1 MKYLV
6 IILFFPILVFAQQP
20 NTEIFLFDMS
30 IENGQYSFSNGKN
43 ISKNEGYD
51 NQPSFINDNEILF
64 ASTRKGQTD
73 IVSYRT
79 NYKTKTW
86 INYTEGGEYT
96 PLKIPDSHAVSAVR
110 LDKDGKQRL
119 YSYNLSN
126 GESTE
131 LIKDLVVAYYT
142 WFNSY
147 ILVSAVIEDDDL
159 NLYVSNLE
167 EGWNRKYDT
176 KVGRSF
182 HKIPNTNEVSF
193 ISKKDNNNWQIKSLN
208 ITTAEIKTLANT
220 IEGIEDMCWMSNG
233 DIVMGKGT
241 KLYKLTLKKDNDWKE
256 IADLSDYGIT
266 KITRIIGNSIS
277 NKFLI
282 AAEIDGDPK
291 VSNSNSNSG
300 LSTNSSSTSKS
311 EIEAIINRNLEAYRA
326 KDLDAF
332 MKDYAEDVK
341 IYNYPNE
348 LRTDGKKAMRE
359 GYKSWFER
367 AQGLDVEIKSRIIIG
382 NKVIDEEEVT
392 ANGQSF
398 KAVAIYEIN
407 NDKITRVTFMR

>member
-64 ASTRKGQTD
+64 ASTRKDQTD

>member
-1 MKYLV
+1 
-6 IILFFPILVFAQQP
+6 
-20 NTEIFLFDMS
+20 
-30 IENGQYSFSNGKN
+30 
-43 ISKNEGYD
+43 
-51 NQPSFINDNEILF
+51 
-64 ASTRKGQTD
+64 
-73 IVSYRT
+73 
-79 NYKTKTW
+79 
-86 INYTEGGEYT
+86 
-96 PLKIPDSHAVSAVR
+96 
-110 LDKDGKQRL
+110 
-119 YSYNLSN
+119 
-126 GESTE
+126 
-131 LIKDLVVAYYT
+131 
-142 WFNSY
+142 
-147 ILVSAVIEDDDL
+147 
-159 NLYVSNLE
+159 
-167 EGWNRKYDT
+167 
-176 KVGRSF
+176 
-182 HKIPNTNEVSF
+182 
-193 ISKKDNNNWQIKSLN
+193 
-208 ITTAEIKTLANT
+208 
-220 IEGIEDMCWMSNG
+220 
-233 DIVMGKGT
+233 MGKGT